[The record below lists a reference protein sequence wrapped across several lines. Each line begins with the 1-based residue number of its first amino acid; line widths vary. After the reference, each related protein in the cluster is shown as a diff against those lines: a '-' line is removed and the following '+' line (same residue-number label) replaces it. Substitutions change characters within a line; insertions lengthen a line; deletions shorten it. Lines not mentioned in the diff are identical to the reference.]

1 MRAGIHNTTL
11 GKKNIKYVQ
20 FYKIKYVY
28 LHLDII
34 YFYLSITWISTSDH
48 FALKLKSSCELH
60 IYWTIYRQQ
69 TKEKK
74 ISEKKFCPV
83 CILLGVR
90 SIIVA

>member
-28 LHLDII
+28 LYLDII
-34 YFYLSITWISTSDH
+34 YFYLSITRISTSVH

-60 IYWTIYRQQ
+60 VHWTIYSRQQ
-69 TKEKK
+69 TKE
-74 ISEKKFCPV
+74 EKKF
-83 CILLGVR
+83 
-90 SIIVA
+90 